1 MKMNRRGTR
10 VAVAHWKWRWFMIF
24 SAFMRLVYF
33 IINFHVNI
41 WKQLYFMRS
50 VSPYCINQVCPTPQK
65 WGFAPPLP
73 RPVKM
78 IKTCGAQRGK
88 VDFNP
93 MKFGRQLQGRIQ
105 FCPINICLTHKSVDL
120 RTFLSRHA
128 PPHGFFPCPAPPC
141 PALHTFT
148 FTPPRPLA

>member
-73 RPVKM
+73 RPVK
-78 IKTCGAQRGK
+78 ITKTCWVQSWFQWNSEGNYKEGSNFVRLIFASLT
-88 VDFNP
+88 N
-93 MKFGRQLQGRIQ
+93 QLIYAL
-105 FCPINICLTHKSVDL
+105 F
-120 RTFLSRHA
+120 
-128 PPHGFFPCPAPPC
+128 CPAPQILTH
-141 PALHTFT
+141 PANFNTHCKF
-148 FTPPRPLA
+148 